1 LLQAMTGEMRRTT
14 GNVILG
20 GTTAYAPQQ
29 AWIQN
34 LTLRQNVTFGKTDV
48 QERFSQ
54 VVDACALRP
63 DIEMLHDGEKTEI
76 GERGVNLSGE

>member
-1 LLQAMTGEMRRTT
+1 MTGEMRRTA

-34 LTLRQNVTFGKTDV
+34 LTLRENVTFGRPDM
-48 QERFSQ
+48 QDRFSQ
-54 VVDACALRP
+54 VVQACALKP
-63 DIEMLHDGEKTEI
+63 DIEMLHDGEQTEI
-76 GERGVNLSGE
+76 GERGVNLSGKRLLM

>member
-1 LLQAMTGEMRRTT
+1 MTGEMRRTA

-34 LTLRQNVTFGKTDV
+34 LTLRQNVTFGKEDV
-48 QERFSQ
+48 QDRFVD

-76 GERGVNLSGE
+76 GERGVNLSGKYL